1 MRLFYSFLLLLFCS
15 FTASAQQL
23 FIDYHLY
30 KQVSKEE
37 FRQTLKEKHVPKALV
52 PARYTVDIYDVTYYT
67 HWHDGSLIKATGL
80 VYVPQ
85 VDSGSSIPELV
96 YHHGTRVSP
105 GRDRKPGGEE
115 YICLGMAADGYMVL
129 QPDYIGLG
137 RGEKFH
143 LYQMAKPAGQT
154 TADMLLAMSSFD
166 SIMHIRLN
174 GQLFLT
180 GYSEGGYASLAA
192 HKYLQ
197 ENYPDRFPVTASS
210 PMSGAYDMAG
220 AQSVVMFRPYPNPHY
235 LPFLLRGYNEVY
247 HLIPRDINTIYKTPY
262 DSLIP
267 AYFDGHHGIHQ
278 IDAMLPST
286 PKDMILDTFVNIYLH
301 DTTFRL
307 KQCLAANGLCE
318 WKPMAPVQ
326 LCYCDSDDQV
336 LAGNS
341 IAAYDGMK
349 RAGAEHVTLKRAGKK
364 FKHVPCAL
372 YATLYT
378 KMYFDSFRKGSK
390 YGRKGPAGKRF
401 LLSLAKA
408 VSKEKTK

>member
-1 MRLFYSFLLLLFCS
+1 
-15 FTASAQQL
+15 
-23 FIDYHLY
+23 
-30 KQVSKEE
+30 
-37 FRQTLKEKHVPKALV
+37 
-52 PARYTVDIYDVTYYT
+52 
-67 HWHDGSLIKATGL
+67 
-80 VYVPQ
+80 
-85 VDSGSSIPELV
+85 
-96 YHHGTRVSP
+96 
-105 GRDRKPGGEE
+105 
-115 YICLGMAADGYMVL
+115 MAADGYLVL

-143 LYQMAKPAGQT
+143 LYQMALPAGQT
-154 TADMLLAMSSFD
+154 TADMLIAMGSFD
-166 SIMHIRLN
+166 SIMHLRLN

-197 ENYPDRFPVTASS
+197 ENYADRFPVTASS

-247 HLIPRDINTIYKTPY
+247 HLVPGDINKIYKAPY

-267 AYFDGHHGIHQ
+267 YIFDGRHGIHQ

-286 PKDMILDTFVNIYLH
+286 PKNMILDTFVNLYLT
-301 DTTFRL
+301 DTSFRL
-307 KQCLAANGLCE
+307 KQCLAANGLCN
-318 WKPMAPVQ
+318 WKPEAPIQ

-341 IAAYDGMK
+341 KAAYEGMK

-364 FKHVPCAL
+364 FRHVPCAL

-401 LLSLAKA
+401 LLALAKA
-408 VSKEKTK
+408 FSKEKSK